1 MASKKIMYVISSHL
15 FINIS
20 RHYFNKR
27 LQQLHFSI
35 SWEFDKTPTSYK
47 RSMSSRFSNIHFFN
61 PKHFLACTMY
71 NFGIFY
77 GILPKKRYLK
87 YWKDYIFNI

>member
-15 FINIS
+15 VINIS

-71 NFGIFY
+71 NFGIFD
-77 GILPKKRYLK
+77 GILPKKKVFKILEGLY
-87 YWKDYIFNI
+87 F